1 MKLPRYYFVVRAQD
15 HEHLDPDGMIL
26 AGPNTA
32 KEHGRRV
39 VDELKQDG
47 YHPPG
52 AILHVLDESG
62 AIVHTI
68 PFDTELVT
76 ATQ

>member
-15 HEHLDPDGMIL
+15 HEHPDPDGMML
-26 AGPNTA
+26 ADPHTA
-32 KEHGRRV
+32 REHARRV
-39 VDELKQDG
+39 VDELKEDG

-62 AIVHTI
+62 ETVDTI
-68 PFDTELVT
+68 PF
-76 ATQ
+76 